1 MQCSAKAIANYFLE
15 THLKK
20 ISHLKLQK
28 LVYISHGW
36 HLGIFDK
43 TLITDEFAEAW
54 RYGPVFPSL
63 YHEFKMFGSKPID
76 RLAKDID
83 ENEENFRVF
92 IPNVQNDTQKVEL
105 LRQIWNAYGNLTAG
119 QLSELTHQNETP
131 WAKTWNK
138 NPGIRNLHISN
149 NEIKIYYKQKLKE
162 IEE

>member
-15 THLKK
+15 THPKN

-36 HLGIFDK
+36 YLGIFDK
-43 TLITDEFAEAW
+43 PLITDEYVEAW
-54 RYGPVFPSL
+54 KYGPVFPSL

-92 IPNVQNDTQKVEL
+92 ISNLQKNTQKIEL

-119 QLSELTHQNETP
+119 QLSE
-131 WAKTWNK
+131 
-138 NPGIRNLHISN
+138 IDSSR
-149 NEIKIYYKQKLKE
+149 
-162 IEE
+162 